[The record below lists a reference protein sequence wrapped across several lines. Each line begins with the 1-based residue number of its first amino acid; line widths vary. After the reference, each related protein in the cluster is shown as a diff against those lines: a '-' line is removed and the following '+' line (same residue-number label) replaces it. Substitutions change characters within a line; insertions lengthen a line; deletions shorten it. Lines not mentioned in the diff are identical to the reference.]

1 MKNSILTKF
10 FIGYFSFAVF
20 GFMIITYW
28 STNLIY
34 NHLLKENV
42 EELSAYSQ
50 IIADDISN
58 AMNNSGDEILD
69 NCSFFQNFKP
79 LKNYN
84 VTILDSNKKIVYA
97 TDKSGNLNNTTPT
110 VVNDFN
116 PSVYSHDKHQI
127 NNFYN
132 IYKTKII

>member
-58 AMNNSGDEILD
+58 AMNNSRR
-69 NCSFFQNFKP
+69 
-79 LKNYN
+79 
-84 VTILDSNKKIVYA
+84 
-97 TDKSGNLNNTTPT
+97 
-110 VVNDFN
+110 
-116 PSVYSHDKHQI
+116 
-127 NNFYN
+127 
-132 IYKTKII
+132 